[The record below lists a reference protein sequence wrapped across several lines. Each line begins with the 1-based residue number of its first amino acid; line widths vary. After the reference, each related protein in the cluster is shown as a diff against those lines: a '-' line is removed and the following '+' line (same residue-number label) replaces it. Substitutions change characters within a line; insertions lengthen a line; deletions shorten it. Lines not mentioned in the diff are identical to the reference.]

1 VIGVNRD
8 SWDIEWAAERAA
20 AATKYLAAHY
30 PECAGAPELH
40 PDQEAAHEAAV
51 VGDREAYLEA
61 LRGYMRAGRKVALAI
76 RKGAA

>member
-1 VIGVNRD
+1 MNDRD
-8 SWDIEWAAERAA
+8 WDVEWAAERAA
-20 AATKYLAAHY
+20 AATKYLAVHY

-40 PDQEAAHEAAV
+40 PEQEAAHKAAV

-61 LRGYMRAGRKVALAI
+61 LRGYMRAGRRVALAI